1 MMLRGVFPASS
12 CTDVLDVGILCVVFR
27 FGHFAQQIEQR
38 DAFGFVQRAERFFGD
53 GLGKGAHLGDELC
66 AGLRQ
71 AHHDFATIG
80 WISVKVDEVA
90 VFQAVDDTANG
101 GLIDHGG
108 LDQAGD
114 RGWAIVIERTHD
126 DKLRD
131 GEFRVR
137 NELLKQRR
145 VPLISPAQ

>member
-1 MMLRGVFPASS
+1 MLRSASLAVS
-12 CTDVLDVGILCVVFR
+12 RTDVLDVGVLRVVFR
-27 FGHFAQQIEQR
+27 LGHLAQQIEQR
-38 DAFGFVQRAERFFGD
+38 DAFGIVERAEGFFGD
-53 GLGKGAHLGDELC
+53 GLGKGAHLGDELR
-66 AGLRQ
+66 AGLGQ
-71 AHHDFATIG
+71 THHDFATVG
-80 WISVKVDEVA
+80 WISVKVDEIA

-114 RGWAIVIERTHD
+114 RGWAIVIERAHD

-131 GEFRVR
+131 GEFRVW

-145 VPLISPAQ
+145 VPLIGSAQ